1 MAIDSKKID
10 ILNIGL
16 IILSLVIAIA
26 IPFKL
31 FLFAYAILGPL
42 HYLTEIN
49 WLEKK
54 NYFVS
59 DKKWMVPAI
68 LGAVVITVGIIVK
81 TLPDMVE
88 DITHKGKLVS
98 TLGDPIVQS
107 ADEIMLSLFMFS
119 IYLLIGKKL
128 INHFIGLLVC
138 IGLSILICNFIPPVQ
153 LMVAVFLPTIVH
165 VFVFTMLFMLYG
177 AIKSKSVPGYASVLL
192 LLAVPLIISS
202 KTIDPGAYQL
212 TQDTW
217 NTFQASTFHHVNATI
232 AYVLGHEGEYNIQTV
247 LGLKIQIFIAFAYTY
262 HYLNWFSKTSI
273 IQWNKQL
280 TKKGMIIVVSI
291 WLASIVLYWYDYK
304 LGFLALLLL
313 SFVHVFL
320 EFPLNYVSIR
330 EVVMA
335 PFRKA

>member
-1 MAIDSKKID
+1 MATNTKKID
-10 ILNIGL
+10 VLNIGL
-16 IILSLVIAIA
+16 IILSLAIAIA

-31 FLFAYAILGPL
+31 FLFAYAVLGPL

-49 WLEKK
+49 WLDKK

-59 DKKWMVPAI
+59 DRKWMVPAI
-68 LGAVVITVGIIVK
+68 LGAVVITIGIIVK

-88 DITHKGKLVS
+88 DITHKGKLVA
-98 TLGDPIVQS
+98 TLGDPIVKS
-107 ADEIMLSLFMFS
+107 ADEIMLSLFLFS
-119 IYLLIGKKL
+119 VYLIIGKKL
-128 INHFIGLLVC
+128 INHFVGLLVS
-138 IGLSILICNFIPPVQ
+138 IGLSILICNFIPPAE

-177 AIKSKSVPGYASVLL
+177 AIKSKSTPGYLSVVL
-192 LLAVPLIISS
+192 LLAVPWIISS
-202 KTIDPGAYQL
+202 KSIDPLSYQL
-212 TQDTW
+212 TSETW
-217 NTFQASTFHHVNATI
+217 STFQASTFHHVNATI
-232 AYVLGHEGEYNIQTV
+232 AYLMGHKGEYNIQTA

-280 TKKGMIIVVSI
+280 TRKGWIMVISI